1 MPPEAAAP
9 RPAPAGALAA
19 LPPHWRDPALRLGLA
34 WLVLIAAFAADW
46 RAMAAQWW
54 DSSTYNHILL
64 VPAIIAWLV
73 WQRLPQ
79 LARLVPVAWWPGV
92 IVFAGAAFLWLLG
105 AFAGLNLARQAGA
118 VGVLIGSALALL
130 GPRVSAG
137 LAFPLGY
144 MVLLVPFG
152 DELVPPLQ
160 MITAVITI
168 FLVRLSGI
176 PAVIDGVFIDTPAG
190 LFEVAEACSGVKFLI
205 AMLAFGLLVANVCFI
220 SWRRRALFL
229 AFALT
234 VPILANGL
242 RAFGT
247 ILAAQYVGA
256 EKAAGIDHLIYG
268 WIFFGVVIALVI
280 AASWKF
286 FDRPAGDAMID
297 ADAIAASPLLA
308 RLEATPA
315 RSLAVLAAMALALG
329 AARGWAMAADR
340 MEASVPA
347 QIHLPQV
354 RGWTRVD
361 YAPPVWWEPRAEG
374 AAHRLLGRYADEQG
388 RTVDVFYALY
398 TAQRDGME
406 AGGHGQG
413 ALTPDSPWSWQGPGV
428 PAPDAKTDRL
438 LAQGRFGRLAETYY
452 RSGDLLTGSNARL
465 KLAGMASRLTLDA
478 RPTAMLILS
487 AEEPGGSAG
496 QAAAA
501 ATLADF
507 RRAAGPLDEWMD
519 RVAGLR

>member
-1 MPPEAAAP
+1 MPPEVAAS
-9 RPAPAGALAA
+9 RPPALSLA
-19 LPPHWRDPALRLGLA
+19 LPAHWRDAGLRLGLA
-34 WLVLIAAFAADW
+34 WLVLVAALVGDW
-46 RAMAAQWW
+46 RAMAGQWW

-79 LARLVPVAWWPGV
+79 LARLVPVAWWPGMV
-92 IVFAGAAFLWLLG
+92 VFGAAAFLWLLG

-118 VGVLIGSALALL
+118 VGVLIGSALAIL
-130 GPRVSAG
+130 GPRVSVG

-152 DELVPPLQ
+152 EELVPPLQ

-168 FLVRLSGI
+168 FFVRLSGI

-190 LFEVAEACSGVKFLI
+190 LFEVAEACSGVKFLV
-205 AMLAFGLLVANVCFI
+205 AMLAFGLLVANVCFVNW
-220 SWRRRALFL
+220 WRRAVFL
-229 AFALT
+229 TFAL
-234 VPILANGL
+234 VIPILANGL

-280 AASWKF
+280 AASWRF

-297 ADAIAASPLLA
+297 ADAIAASPWLT
-308 RLEATPA
+308 RLETAPA
-315 RSLAVLAAMALALG
+315 RPLAVLAAMVLAIG
-329 AARGWAMAADR
+329 GARGWAMAADR
-340 MEASVPA
+340 MEAPVPA
-347 QIHLPQV
+347 RIHLPPV
-354 RGWTRVD
+354 PGWTRVD

-374 AAHRLLGRYADEQG
+374 AAHRLLGRYADGQG
-388 RTVDVFYALY
+388 RTVDVFFALY
-398 TAQRDGME
+398 PAQRDGME

-413 ALTPDSPWSWQGPGV
+413 ALTPGSPWSWQGPGV

-465 KLAGMASRLTLDA
+465 KLAGMASRLTLDP

-496 QAAAA
+496 QAQAAA
-501 ATLADF
+501 ALADF
-507 RRAAGPLDEWMD
+507 RRAAGPLDQWMD